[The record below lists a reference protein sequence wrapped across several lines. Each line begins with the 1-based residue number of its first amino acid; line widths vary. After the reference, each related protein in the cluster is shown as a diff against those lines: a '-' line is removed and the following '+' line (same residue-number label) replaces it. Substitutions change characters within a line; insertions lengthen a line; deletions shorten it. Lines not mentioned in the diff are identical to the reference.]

1 MSLVGTLVKASRS
14 PSSRLTGV
22 AGQAARGDN
31 PSVPR
36 QRLNRAVAS
45 GAAAVLAT
53 ALAIGCGHAAESGQN
68 AATQRTTGSA
78 KAAARAGAQPS
89 AAAAAKSG
97 SSTTRTPA
105 PAGAR
110 AQTAPG
116 TAAATGTRSH
126 KQRAIAPAHP
136 VPAAFE
142 PAPGAASDAEV
153 RSELA
158 QMAAVERA
166 QREQSLSAAA
176 ANLED
181 LLPWASEPKSGT
193 QISVASVFTDYGLGL
208 ACGGV
213 LGRNEL
219 GVAHKTAPCGT
230 LITFTYG
237 GRSLTVPVI
246 DRGPYIAG
254 REWDLTGAT
263 AAALGFPGLGK
274 IEWSLAQS

>member
-1 MSLVGTLVKASRS
+1 ML
-14 PSSRLTGV
+14 
-22 AGQAARGDN
+22 
-31 PSVPR
+31 
-36 QRLNRAVAS
+36 
-45 GAAAVLAT
+45 AAV
-53 ALAIGCGHAAESGQN
+53 LAIGCGHSGENAAAQRTAGAAEPG
-68 AATQRTTGSA
+68 AP
-78 KAAARAGAQPS
+78 AGAQPS
-89 AAAAAKSG
+89 GATAPRSG
-97 SSTTRTPA
+97 TPA
-105 PAGAR
+105 RSAGSGAEATQSTAGGKGAR
-110 AQTAPG
+110 SG
-116 TAAATGTRSH
+116 KRH
-126 KQRAIAPAHP
+126 AIAPAHP

-158 QMAAVERA
+158 QMAAAERA

>member
-1 MSLVGTLVKASRS
+1 M
-14 PSSRLTGV
+14 
-22 AGQAARGDN
+22 
-31 PSVPR
+31 
-36 QRLNRAVAS
+36 
-45 GAAAVLAT
+45 
-53 ALAIGCGHAAESGQN
+53 
-68 AATQRTTGSA
+68 
-78 KAAARAGAQPS
+78 
-89 AAAAAKSG
+89 
-97 SSTTRTPA
+97 
-105 PAGAR
+105 
-110 AQTAPG
+110 
-116 TAAATGTRSH
+116 
-126 KQRAIAPAHP
+126 
-136 VPAAFE
+136 
-142 PAPGAASDAEV
+142 

-181 LLPWASEPKSGT
+181 LLPWTSEPKSGT

-274 IEWSLAQS
+274 IEWSLAQP

>member
-1 MSLVGTLVKASRS
+1 LTRASATGLAIVLSVALASSCGVKVTAPTTPHSEREGQQAKTASSGRS
-14 PSSRLTGV
+14 TATATATAV
-22 AGQAARGDN
+22 APRAA
-31 PSVPR
+31 VPR
-36 QRLNRAVAS
+36 HGPRS
-45 GAAAVLAT
+45 
-53 ALAIGCGHAAESGQN
+53 
-68 AATQRTTGSA
+68 TQAHRRTH
-78 KAAARAGAQPS
+78 RPI
-89 AAAAAKSG
+89 
-97 SSTTRTPA
+97 P
-105 PAGAR
+105 
-110 AQTAPG
+110 
-116 TAAATGTRSH
+116 
-126 KQRAIAPAHP
+126 PAHP
-136 VPAAFE
+136 VPAAFR

-166 QREQSLSAAA
+166 QRAQSLSAAA
-176 ANLED
+176 ANLEG
-181 LLPWASEPKSGT
+181 LLPWTSEPKSGNHV
-193 QISVASVFTDYGLGL
+193 SVASVFTDYGLGL

-274 IEWSLAQS
+274 IEWALAQS